1 MTCFVF
7 QKLQLRQNP
16 SPTPLHNLSTFK
28 MACKRPSIL
37 SARVLV
43 RVSVPGLR
51 TGRTFASSAPRFAA
65 SNANRIYTSVRN
77 PDEFANLLLLSASTR
92 RPLITLW
99 SASWCPSCQAVKPIL
114 EELVGKEGVGEEHGG
129 VGYAEVEVDAAT
141 IGDLPITYRVST
153 LPRFPLVVRA
163 GVEEFLG
170 RMLSDSTTDQL
181 NADATGIRPARSTI

>member
-114 EELVGKEGVGEEHGG
+114 EELVGKEGVGEEQGG